1 MSRMLTP
8 PESRATGIGALP
20 HTDPDEACHS
30 VLRAYPGFPYVPT
43 LPNRHVTES
52 IVFNDSERLPGGVIR
67 EGRLLVDRSA
77 GIVGEMEQIYL
88 DFIEKNAAPYAISP
102 AYGSGFHAMMQ
113 HRLDSAFG
121 LKNQITGPITFGM
134 QVVDDD
140 RRPIAYDPAFADVIP
155 KMLAL
160 RACWCEKEMKARTGV
175 RETLIVL
182 NEPYF
187 ASLGSSVI
195 PIDAETVRSGWEDIA
210 SLLEG
215 GLGIHCCSN
224 TDWGFVM
231 SLDPAVLSFDAYAN
245 ASEFLLYHDALAG
258 YMERGGVIAWGI
270 VPADGSI
277 FVRESVG
284 SLYDRYKDIRGRV
297 CEYVS
302 SRLFDS
308 HSLITPNCGIRF
320 SDENGA
326 DAIMQAAA
334 EISCRVR
341 AGL

>member
-1 MSRMLTP
+1 MSRMLPP

-20 HTDPDEACHS
+20 HTDPVKACHS
-30 VLRAYPGFPYVPT
+30 VLRAYPEFPYVPT
-43 LPNRHVTES
+43 LPNRTVNEG
-52 IVFNDSERLPGGVIR
+52 IVFNDSERLPGRVIR
-67 EGRLLVDRSA
+67 EGRLIVDRSA
-77 GIVGEMEQIYL
+77 DIAAGMEQIYL
-88 DFIEKNAAPYAISP
+88 DFIEKNSAPYAVTP
-102 AYGSGFHAMMQ
+102 AYGSGFHAMMH
-113 HRLDSAFG
+113 HRLDDAFG
-121 LKNQITGPITFGM
+121 LKSQITGPITFGM

-140 RRPIAYDPAFADVIP
+140 RRPIAYDPAFADVVP

-160 RACWCEKEMKARTGV
+160 RARWCEMEMQACTGV

-195 PIDAETVRSGWEDIA
+195 PIDSGTVCAGWEDIA

-245 ASEFLLYHDALAG
+245 AAEFLLYREALAG
-258 YMERGGVIAWGI
+258 YLERGGIVAWGI
-270 VPADGSI
+270 VPAEENI
-277 FVRESVG
+277 FVRERVET
-284 SLYDRYKDIRGRV
+284 LYDRYRDIRSKV
-297 CEYVS
+297 TEYVS
-302 SRLFDS
+302 PRLFDS
-308 HSLITPNCGIRF
+308 RSLITPSCGIRF

-326 DAIMQAAA
+326 EAIMQAATT
-334 EISCRVR
+334 ISSLIR
-341 AGL
+341 GLP

>member
-1 MSRMLTP
+1 MSRMLPP

-20 HTDPDEACHS
+20 HTDPDEACRS
-30 VLRAYPGFPYVPT
+30 VLHAYPEFPYIPT
-43 LPNRHVTES
+43 LPNRNVTES
-52 IVFNDSERLPGGVIR
+52 IVFNDSEQLPGRVIR
-67 EGRLLVDRSA
+67 EGRLMVDRSA
-77 GIVGEMEQIYL
+77 DIAAGMEQIYL
-88 DFIEKNAAPYAISP
+88 DFIEQNSAPYAISP

-113 HRLDSAFG
+113 YRLDGVFG
-121 LKNQITGPITFGM
+121 LKSQITGPVTFGM

-140 RRPIAYDPAFADVIP
+140 RRPVAYDPAFADVVP

-160 RACWCEKEMKARTGV
+160 RARWCEQEMQARTGV

-187 ASLGSSVI
+187 AALGSSVI
-195 PIDAETVRSGWEDIA
+195 PIDAETVRTGWEDIA
-210 SLLEG
+210 SLMEG

-245 ASEFLLYHDALAG
+245 ASEFLLYRDALAG

-270 VPADGSI
+270 VPADGRI
-277 FVRESVG
+277 FVGESIG
-284 SLYDRYKDIRGRV
+284 ALYDRYRDIRGKV
-297 CEYVS
+297 TEYVS
-302 SRLFDS
+302 PRLFDRQ
-308 HSLITPNCGIRF
+308 SLITPNCGIRF

-334 EISCRVR
+334 AISCRVR
-341 AGL
+341 EGS